1 MDSVESQ
8 IKFILNEH
16 FNIKNL
22 EVINESYILIPEWFN
37 HKIYDLFKSLYILDK
52 KKKIV

>member
-1 MDSVESQ
+1 MQ
-8 IKFILNEH
+8 IND
-16 FNIKNL
+16 NL
-22 EVINESYILIPEWFN
+22 TISNKVINESYILIPEWFN